1 MVIFFLLSKICKN
14 NAILKSLKK
23 NNKIVLKNIIT
34 KKQEPHLYHKL
45 YNNIYNNIYNNNNK
59 KKNRNRNKNK
69 NKIKIKK
76 KENKEASFFYINN
89 YKKKLFDEQ
98 GNTLILHRRNNWINK
113 RDNIVENYKN
123 VKAKKTSFKII
134 Y

>member
-45 YNNIYNNIYNNNNK
+45 YNNIYNNIYNNNKK

-76 KENKEASFFYINN
+76 KENKEASFFL
-89 YKKKLFDEQ
+89 YK
-98 GNTLILHRRNNWINK
+98 
-113 RDNIVENYKN
+113 
-123 VKAKKTSFKII
+123 
-134 Y
+134 